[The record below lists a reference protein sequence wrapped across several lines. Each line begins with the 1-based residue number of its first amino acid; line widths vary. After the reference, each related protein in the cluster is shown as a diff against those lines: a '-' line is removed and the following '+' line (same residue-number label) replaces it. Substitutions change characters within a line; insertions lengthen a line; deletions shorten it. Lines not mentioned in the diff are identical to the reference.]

1 MPRQKPTD
9 PIINLTESVSLN
21 LNLLTK
27 LVHRLVDVEKRQQ
40 RFRTCVLIRLSR
52 IETMLTEVQGCQLA
66 QYWPDHAPM
75 TDELRAKYLQE
86 VEDRI
91 ESASEKLGV
100 KMVRYIHE
108 EPQPREKAFDRR
120 RKWWG
125 WEI

>member
-9 PIINLTESVSLN
+9 PITNVTESVSLN

-27 LVHRLVDVEKRQQ
+27 LVHHLVDVEKRQQ

-52 IETMLTEVQGCQLA
+52 IESMVTEVQGCQLA
-66 QYWPDHAPM
+66 QCWPNHAPM
-75 TDELRAKYLQE
+75 TDELRTKYLQE
-86 VEDRI
+86 VQDRI
-91 ESASEKLGV
+91 DSASEKLGV
-100 KMVRYIHE
+100 KMVRYIHQ
-108 EPQPREKAFDRR
+108 EPEAPEKSFDRR